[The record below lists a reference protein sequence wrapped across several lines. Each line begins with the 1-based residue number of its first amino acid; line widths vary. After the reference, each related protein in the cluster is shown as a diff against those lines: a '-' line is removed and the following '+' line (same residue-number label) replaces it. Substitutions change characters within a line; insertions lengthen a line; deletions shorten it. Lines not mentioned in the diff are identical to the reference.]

1 MKANKYLT
9 YILSVFILFSACKMN
24 RTAKGGIIGGAAGGA
39 LGGVIAGK
47 GHTAEGVLIGAAIG
61 GLGGAAIGRYMD
73 KQAEELQRDL
83 KDAKVE
89 RIGEGIKITFNSG
102 ILFDIDSDKLKPDAK
117 KNIEDLAKTLNKY
130 DETQVLIE
138 GHTDSTGTADHNQAL
153 SDRRAGSV
161 SDYLK
166 TLQVSNERLS
176 TIGYGSREPVASNA
190 TIQGREKNRRV
201 EIAIYADKKL
211 KRAAEKGV
219 IK

>member
-1 MKANKYLT
+1 MKAKNFLVCLT
-9 YILSVFILFSACKMN
+9 IVYFFLGACKTN
-24 RTAKGGIIGGAAGGA
+24 RTAKGGIIGGAAGGV

-47 GHTAEGVLIGAAIG
+47 GHTTEGVLIGAAIG

-117 KNIEDLAKTLNKY
+117 KNIQDLAKTLNKY
-130 DETQVLIE
+130 NETQILIE

-166 TLQVSNERLS
+166 SLQVTSQRLS
-176 TIGYGSREPVASNA
+176 TIGYGFREPIANNA
-190 TIQGREKNRRV
+190 TAQGREKNRRV

-211 KRAAEKGV
+211 KRAAKKGI

>member
-1 MKANKYLT
+1 MKTKNFLVYLT
-9 YILSVFILFSACKMN
+9 IVCFFLGACKMN
-24 RTAKGGIIGGAAGGA
+24 RTAKGGIIGGAAGGV

-47 GHTAEGVLIGAAIG
+47 GHTTEGVLIGAAIG

-83 KDAKVE
+83 EGAKVE

-102 ILFDIDSDKLKPDAK
+102 ILFDVDSDKLKPDAR
-117 KNIEDLAKTLNKY
+117 KNIQDLAKTLNKY
-130 DETQVLIE
+130 NETQILIE

-166 TLQVSNERLS
+166 TLQVASQRLS
-176 TIGYGSREPVASNA
+176 TIGYGFREPVASNA
-190 TIQGREKNRRV
+190 TAQGREKNRRV

-211 KRAAEKGV
+211 KRAAKKGI

>member
-1 MKANKYLT
+1 
-9 YILSVFILFSACKMN
+9 MN
-24 RTAKGGIIGGAAGGA
+24 RTAKGGIIGAGAGGVI
-39 LGGVIAGK
+39 GGVIAGK
-47 GHTAEGVLIGAAIG
+47 GHTTEGVLIGAAIG

-73 KQAEELQRDL
+73 KQAQELQRDL
-83 KDAKVE
+83 QGAKVE

-102 ILFDIDSDKLKPDAK
+102 ILFDIDSDKLKPDAR

-130 DETQVLIE
+130 NETQILIE
-138 GHTDSTGTADHNQAL
+138 GHTDSTGSADHNQAL

-166 TLQVSNERLS
+166 NLQVTPTRLS
-176 TIGYGSREPVASNA
+176 TIGYGPREPVASNA
-190 TIQGREKNRRV
+190 TAQGREKNRRV

-211 KRAAEKGV
+211 KRAAKKGI

>member
-1 MKANKYLT
+1 MKTNNFLVYLT
-9 YILSVFILFSACKMN
+9 VICIFLSACKMN
-24 RTAKGGIIGGAAGGA
+24 RTAKGGIIGGAAGGV

-47 GHTAEGVLIGAAIG
+47 GHTTEGVLIGAAIG

-83 KDAKVE
+83 EGAKVE

-102 ILFDIDSDKLKPDAK
+102 ILFDIDSDKLKPDAR
-117 KNIEDLAKTLNKY
+117 KNIQDLAKTLNKY
-130 DETQVLIE
+130 NETQILIE

-166 TLQVSNERLS
+166 TLQVASQRLS
-176 TIGYGSREPVASNA
+176 TIGYGFREPVASNA
-190 TIQGREKNRRV
+190 TAQGREKNRRV

-211 KRAAEKGV
+211 KRAAKKGV